1 MSDKKPPQRRWLAA
15 VVAGAVGL
23 AVLVYVS
30 IEIGDVSTGAALLA
44 IVAATLVGALYWLGR
59 AVQIL
64 FDETAP
70 TNDETLRVEGR
81 LRRELQREKRLLLKA
96 LAEVELDYDL
106 GKLSEKDY
114 REASANYRAR
124 IARIFRQLDAGSD
137 YEALVAEELKRRRR
151 TAASAPDKQ
160 AEAELAASKAAAKAK
175 VSEEPAAA
183 SADAASDQDPAASTS
198 ALAPAEEA
206 AAAPA
211 APSGKQCGKCKTK
224 NDADAEFCKKC
235 GTAIA

>member
-1 MSDKKPPQRRWLAA
+1 MSDKKPPPRRWLAA

-44 IVAATLVGALYWLGR
+44 LVAATLVGALYWLGR

-151 TAASAPDKQ
+151 MAS
-160 AEAELAASKAAAKAK
+160 AAAKQPAQAE
-175 VSEEPAAA
+175 VGAPPAAA
-183 SADAASDQDPAASTS
+183 EAKLPEPEPGPAVGPGPGT
-198 ALAPAEEA
+198 E
-206 AAAPA
+206 AAPA
-211 APSGKQCGKCKTK
+211 VAAKPCGKCKTK

-235 GTAIA
+235 GTALS